1 MKRGVRLRNN
11 EGLAMAILM
20 DQLKALT
27 ADAVLD
33 AVKRVRRAA
42 RRGTAMQRVRRD
54 NVARLVAMGALVR
67 AYSAP
72 RDEDERDSAA

>member
-1 MKRGVRLRNN
+1 
-11 EGLAMAILM
+11 MAILM

-27 ADAVLD
+27 ADAVTD
-33 AVKRVRRAA
+33 AVRRAA
-42 RRGTAMQRVRRD
+42 RKGTALQRVRRD